1 MKCFHMSETDM
12 SDLVLSTS
20 VLLATGESPEKN
32 IPQKI
37 KFKCC
42 LSSDISYHDPLHKEY

>member
-1 MKCFHMSETDM
+1 M
-12 SDLVLSTS
+12 SDPVLSTS

-42 LSSDISYHDPLHKEY
+42 SSSDISYHDPLHKEY